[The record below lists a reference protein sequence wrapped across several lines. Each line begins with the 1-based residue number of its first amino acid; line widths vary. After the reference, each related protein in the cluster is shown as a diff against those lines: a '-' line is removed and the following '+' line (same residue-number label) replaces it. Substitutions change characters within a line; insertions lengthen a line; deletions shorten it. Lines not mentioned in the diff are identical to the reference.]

1 MTRLWL
7 FLADLIVPPSA
18 LTFGV
23 LLPHRPASS
32 RPRAVGFGRV
42 RLLGIRAG
50 T

>member
-18 LTFGV
+18 LTF
-23 LLPHRPASS
+23 RPASS